1 MFASA
6 YGVVEAMRIAI
17 DCAKRVVRS
26 RDSVSDHDREAICN
40 TLDLYLDIQIK
51 HLEGYDVPRMDQ
63 LGYGDDSV
71 RSTIEN

>member
-1 MFASA
+1 MSA
-6 YGVVEAMRIAI
+6 YEVIEAMRIAI

-26 RDSVSDHDREAICN
+26 RDTVSAGDAEAICN

-63 LGYGDDSV
+63 LGHGDINNL
-71 RSTIEN
+71 STKHG